1 MQALEK
7 FPVKFSIM
15 MNSCWPPSDLDL
27 LVTPWNWGINSRN
40 FLISGSSELETVL
53 KKFLSL
59 CPLTSFWIG
68 FITKPF
74 LLTWSSII
82 SQWLII
88 IIRSWSHL
96 HWLLLVPGT
105 MTPHLSQCTV
115 HSILSHAAPHLGRD
129 HLQLQLSPWSQ
140 VGHDCVLL
148 LVNTWELNSSNT
160 ILVLI
165 FSLLQRS
172 CQLLSAKYQLVFS
185 RSPVSNQ

>member
-53 KKFLSL
+53 KKSLSL

-68 FITKPF
+68 FSTKPF

-82 SQWLII
+82 SD
-88 IIRSWSHL
+88 WS
-96 HWLLLVPGT
+96 LLSDHGLT
-105 MTPHLSQCTV
+105 CIDCSLSQAPCPPTWASAPSTPSSPMLLHTSVVITCSFSFLHGLRLAMIVSCCWWILESWTV
-115 HSILSHAAPHLGRD
+115 VIQSLFWYSLCYRG
-129 HLQLQLSPWSQ
+129 
-140 VGHDCVLL
+140 V
-148 LVNTWELNSSNT
+148 VN
-160 ILVLI
+160 
-165 FSLLQRS
+165 S
-172 CQLLSAKYQLVFS
+172 CQQNIS
-185 RSPVSNQ
+185 